1 MKKGRLV
8 TKEHIVKD
16 LKRIGTPLK
25 NMGCQNKKR
34 HERSV
39 DHVS

>member
-16 LKRIGTPLK
+16 LKRIGVPV
-25 NMGCQNKKR
+25 
-34 HERSV
+34 SV
-39 DHVS
+39 ILAQVEAVGWTMLEVG